1 VSAEG
6 TLSGPLLRE
15 LRIVYAPVL
24 SAGPLPEVGRPSDA
38 IELIRPRIEYEP
50 VEVSCVLLLNTK
62 KRLIGI
68 HEIGRG
74 TLDACIVHPR
84 DVFKAALL
92 ANAAGVIVAHNH
104 PSGDPT
110 PSADDIALNGR
121 LRRCAELI
129 GVDLLD
135 FLIVGDGRAFSFK
148 ESGL

>member
-1 VSAEG
+1 
-6 TLSGPLLRE
+6 
-15 LRIVYAPVL
+15 
-24 SAGPLPEVGRPSDA
+24 VGRPSDA
-38 IELIRPRIEYEP
+38 IDLIRPRLEHEP
-50 VEVSCVLLLNTK
+50 VEVCCVLLINTK

-74 TLDACIVHPR
+74 TLDVCLVHPR

-92 ANAAGVIVAHNH
+92 ANAAGIIVAHNH

-121 LRRCAELI
+121 LRRCSELI
-129 GVDLLD
+129 GVELLD
-135 FLIVGDGRAFSFK
+135 FLIVGHGRAFSFK